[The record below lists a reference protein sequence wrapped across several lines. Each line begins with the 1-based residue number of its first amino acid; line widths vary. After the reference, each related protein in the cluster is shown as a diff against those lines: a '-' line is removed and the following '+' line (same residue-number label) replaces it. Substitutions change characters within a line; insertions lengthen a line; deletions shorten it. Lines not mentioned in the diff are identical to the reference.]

1 MNSQTCGHTAGYQT
15 IIPVTL
21 SFKLS
26 APAEDRPKLGMFFN
40 YPSYYEKDAEGDGL
54 SSSNDNTFFATLE
67 SPKTDIV

>member
-54 SSSNDNTFFATLE
+54 SKL
-67 SPKTDIV
+67 